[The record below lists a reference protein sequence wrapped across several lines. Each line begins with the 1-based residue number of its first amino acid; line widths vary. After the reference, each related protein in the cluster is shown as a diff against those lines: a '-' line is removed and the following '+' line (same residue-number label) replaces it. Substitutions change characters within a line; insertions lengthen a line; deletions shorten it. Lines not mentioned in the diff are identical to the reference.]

1 MGTKLEV
8 LSWGA
13 GVQSTAIALLIEQGK
28 LPRPDAIMWAD
39 TGSEP
44 EAVYAHVE
52 KWRDRLNAIA
62 PFVVVRKGGKRPA
75 LHDAVIA
82 KARTGKGSNTLPF
95 FLAGKDGSA
104 PSFVRRGC
112 TSNYKTI
119 PLNRAAAKMAK
130 ERGLDGHRWWLG
142 ISRDELQRMKVG
154 AWHPLIE
161 LFEGGWRSDALRRAD
176 CLSVIAA
183 AGETAPRSSCV
194 FCPFRTREEW
204 AALSAK
210 DRELVMRLD
219 REVGD
224 GFAKVGKHGALVDRP
239 FLRVDCQ
246 PADSDEWFELAPD
259 PQMAF
264 GWDNEC
270 AGICGV

>member
-1 MGTKLEV
+1 MTRKMEV

-13 GVQSTAIALLIEQGK
+13 GVQSTAIALLIERGD
-28 LPRPDAIMWAD
+28 LPKPDVIMWAD

-52 KWRDRLNAIA
+52 KWRDRLNALA

-95 FLAGKDGSA
+95 FLRDKNGGQ

-119 PLNRAAAKMAK
+119 PLNQEA
-130 ERGLDGHRWWLG
+130 ERMSKRLGFNGYRWWLG
-142 ISRDELQRMKVG
+142 ISRDEIQRMKVD

-161 LFEGGWRSDALRRAD
+161 NFGGGFRSEAYRRSD
-176 CLSVIAA
+176 CLSIIAD

-194 FCPFRTREEW
+194 FCPFRTRDEW
-204 AALSAK
+204 QALSTP
-210 DRELVMRLD
+210 DRALVMRLD
-219 REVGD
+219 AELEA
-224 GFAKVGKHGALVDRP
+224 GFAKVGKHGSLKDRP
-239 FLRVDCQ
+239 YLRVDCT
-246 PADSDEWFELAPD
+246 PADSDSWFEQAPD
-259 PQMAF
+259 PQMSF